1 MGGNCSK
8 NQNVIRDV
16 DFDTQKNI
24 TAFFKE
30 VSTIKNDDPRLNHM
44 NIESFEFL
52 SCIGKGGFSK
62 VWKVKL
68 KGTEYLYALKI
79 INKEKAYNRKTITD
93 IIKER
98 DLMKSFNFPFIVDL
112 DYSFDDDHY
121 AYLAMK
127 YNENGDFRKY
137 LNVISEFSE
146 KDVSKKF

>member
-1 MGGNCSK
+1 MGGNCGK
-8 NQNVIRDV
+8 NQNVISDI

-24 TAFFKE
+24 TSFFKE
-30 VSTIKNDDPRLNHM
+30 VSTIKNDDPRLNHIS
-44 NIESFEFL
+44 IESFEFL

-112 DYSFDDDHY
+112 EYSFDDDQY
-121 AYLAMK
+121 AYIVMK
-127 YNENGDFRKY
+127 YNQNGDYRKY

-146 KDVSKKF
+146 KEVSK